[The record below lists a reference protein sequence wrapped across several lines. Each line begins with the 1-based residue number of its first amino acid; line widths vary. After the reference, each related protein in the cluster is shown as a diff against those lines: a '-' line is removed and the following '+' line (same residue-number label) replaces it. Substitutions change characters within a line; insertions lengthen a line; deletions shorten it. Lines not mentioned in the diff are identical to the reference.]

1 MAKITIERELLD
13 ATGLKPSKK
22 ESQQDYFKRLH
33 DAVQELKDDDWDA
46 LSQPAQN
53 WVNAAA
59 NAVKKDADIADFP
72 DSAPPDDDDD
82 DGKKPA
88 AADDDDDDG
97 KKAAGD
103 DDEEDEVA
111 RKPAKGKNGKAG
123 KPAKAEKEK
132 PAKAAKPDKS
142 AKAEKSAKPE
152 KADRKTGPKSSGVK
166 VDIKKAILKD
176 PTATVEDIMAALKK
190 GGTKSP
196 SRPTVAGIRAE
207 FRHSL
212 AVLKSEGHLKGIEL

>member
-13 ATGLKPSKK
+13 ATGLKPNKK

-33 DAVQELKDDDWDA
+33 DAVQDLKDDDWDA
-46 LSQPAQN
+46 LSDPAQK

-59 NAVKKDADIADFP
+59 NAIKKDVDIQDFP
-72 DSAPPDDDDD
+72 DSAPPEEEEDDRKPAGDDD
-82 DGKKPA
+82 DGEDA
-88 AADDDDDDG
+88 
-97 KKAAGD
+97 KAAGD

-111 RKPAKGKNGKAG
+111 SKSAKGKNGKAG
-123 KPAKAEKEK
+123 KAAKAEKQK

-142 AKAEKSAKPE
+142 AKPEKAA